1 MLSGR
6 YVVVI
11 PVVLPVVV
19 FVVEVTEAHKK
30 VRLEE

>member
-11 PVVLPVVV
+11 PVVVPVVV
-19 FVVEVTEAHKK
+19 SVVEVTETHKK
-30 VRLEE
+30 VSLEE